1 MPFNYV
7 FTVTEKVIINCVSD
21 DSSFTKEVFD
31 YLYLGLEKQMAFGE
45 SKDIRINKELI
56 AISEEDNTQIYVD
69 RSTSVPNGMIKW
81 ILKSF
86 LKSNPSKFKE
96 YDVIE
101 IADTFTIG
109 RILHPSQA
117 EGFLL
122 SCEICG
128 FFTPYSE
135 ELYTHRMTHYGI
147 G

>member
-1 MPFNYV
+1 M
-7 FTVTEKVIINCVSD
+7 VIINCISG
-21 DSSFTKEVFD
+21 DSSFTKEVYD
-31 YLYLGLEKQMAFGE
+31 YLYQGLEKQMAFGE
-45 SKDIRINKELI
+45 SKDIRINRELI
-56 AISEEDNTQIYVD
+56 TISEEDITQIYVD
-69 RSTSVPNGMIKW
+69 RSTLVPNGMIKW

-86 LKSNPSKFKE
+86 LKSNPSKFRE

-109 RILHPSQA
+109 RILRPSQA
-117 EGFLL
+117 EGLLL

-128 FFTPYSE
+128 FFTPYSA